1 MPIFKIKSSNE
12 KKETRKKEKKNERKW
27 KEKYLL
33 SSREQ
38 RFFYPQGR
46 ARRLILT
53 WKLFLSAVVRDG
65 QEIGPAGLRAERGGT
80 KATNTPEEYRGRRV
94 TESPRRARAIY
105 FAITGNTMDFASC
118 YHNQRRGEYVK
129 QKRLNPRSALC
140 ARPQMQGSFLP
151 TRT

>member
-1 MPIFKIKSSNE
+1 M
-12 KKETRKKEKKNERKW
+12 RKKREKRKKKRKTRESEKKNTS
-27 KEKYLL
+27 L
-33 SSREQ
+33 SREQ

-46 ARRLILT
+46 ARRLFLT

-105 FAITGNTMDFASC
+105 FAITGNSMDFASC
-118 YHNQRRGEYVK
+118 YHNQHRGEYVK
-129 QKRLNPRSALC
+129 RKRLNRDRPCAHGRKYRDLSYLCVHRSK
-140 ARPQMQGSFLP
+140 
-151 TRT
+151 

>member
-1 MPIFKIKSSNE
+1 MR
-12 KKETRKKEKKNERKW
+12 KKTRKKKKKRKTRESEKKNTS
-27 KEKYLL
+27 L
-33 SSREQ
+33 SREQ
-38 RFFYPQGR
+38 RFFYSQGR
-46 ARRLILT
+46 ARRLFLT

-105 FAITGNTMDFASC
+105 FAITGNSMDFASC

-129 QKRLNPRSALC
+129 RKRLNRDRPCALGRKCRDLSYLCVHRSK
-140 ARPQMQGSFLP
+140 
-151 TRT
+151 

>member
-1 MPIFKIKSSNE
+1 MEKTKKNE
-12 KKETRKKEKKNERKW
+12 KIRETRESEKKNIS
-27 KEKYLL
+27 L
-33 SSREQ
+33 SREQ
-38 RFFYPQGR
+38 RFLYPQRR

-105 FAITGNTMDFASC
+105 FAITGNSMDFASC

-129 QKRLNPRSALC
+129 QKRLNPRSASC
-140 ARPQMQGSFLP
+140 ARPQMQGSFLL

>member
-1 MPIFKIKSSNE
+1 MR
-12 KKETRKKEKKNERKW
+12 KKTRKKKKKRKTRESEKKNTS
-27 KEKYLL
+27 L
-33 SSREQ
+33 SREQ

-46 ARRLILT
+46 ARRLFLT

-105 FAITGNTMDFASC
+105 FAITGNSMDFASC

-129 QKRLNPRSALC
+129 RKRLNRDRPCALGRKYRDLSYLCVHRSK
-140 ARPQMQGSFLP
+140 
-151 TRT
+151 